1 MGRRKYMGSGDS
13 DVVARDGGV
22 FLRLLREDDIDDRY
36 LSWFRDP
43 FITRYLEA
51 KNITHEEALEHLRY
65 GQKEKLRIL
74 YAICTKE
81 DGRHIGNIKIGDI
94 NYKAMT
100 SDLVTVVGDRAY
112 WGRGFATAAIKIG
125 VNIAF
130 EKLKLRKLH
139 AGIYNENVGSLKA
152 YTRAGWVVEAKLH
165 QHVLG
170 PNGYCDT
177 ILISYFNPA
186 VYPTLPT
193 FPLALV

>member
-1 MGRRKYMGSGDS
+1 MGSEDS
-13 DVVARDGGV
+13 DVVARDRGV
-22 FLRLLREDDIDDRY
+22 FLRLLREEDIDDRY

-43 FITRYLEA
+43 LITRYLEA
-51 KNITHEEALEHLRY
+51 KNVTREEALEHLHY
-65 GQKEKLRIL
+65 GQKEKLRFI

-100 SDLVTVVGDRAY
+100 SDLVTLVGDR
-112 WGRGFATAAIKIG
+112 GRGFATAAIKIG

-139 AGIYNENVGSLKA
+139 AGIYNDNVGSLKA
-152 YTRAGWVVEAKLH
+152 YARAGFVVEAKLH
-165 QHVLG
+165 QHALG

-177 ILISYFNPA
+177 ILISHFNPA
-186 VYPTLPT
+186 VYPTLPK

>member
-1 MGRRKYMGSGDS
+1 MGSESS
-13 DVVARDGGV
+13 DVVARDRGV

-43 FITRYLEA
+43 LITRYLEA
-51 KNITHEEALEHLRY
+51 KNVTREEALEHLHY
-65 GQKEKLRIL
+65 GQKEKLAL
-74 YAICTKE
+74 KE

-100 SDLVTVVGDRAY
+100 SDLATLVGDRAY

-139 AGIYNENVGSLKA
+139 AGIYNDNVGSLRA
-152 YTRAGWVVEAKLH
+152 YARAGFVVEAKLH
-165 QHVLG
+165 QHALG

-177 ILISYFNPA
+177 ILISHFNPA
-186 VYPTLPT
+186 VYPTLPK